1 MEQDETPLY
10 LDTTKSF
17 EERAEDL
24 VSRMTL
30 DEKISQMVHFASR
43 IERLGVNKYNWW
55 SECLHGVCTKKK
67 ATIFPQAI
75 GLAAMF
81 NEDFHNKV
89 ATAISDEARAINNTF
104 FPYDSPFL
112 GGLTFWSPNVNLFRD
127 PRWGRG
133 QETYGEDPYLS
144 GRLGVAFV
152 KGLQGNDSK
161 YLKLVATP
169 KHFAAGSGPEQDR
182 HRFNAMMSTK
192 DLYES
197 YLPQF
202 RDCIIEGGAYSIMGA
217 YNRLN
222 GEPCCASPTLQRIL
236 RIEWGFDG
244 YMVSDCGAIRNIF
257 KDHRYVKTGPEAVAL
272 AVRTGCELNCG
283 PTYRFSLKKAVEQD
297 LISEEEIDQ
306 AVAKLF
312 LARMKLGQFDPPA
325 MVRYRSIPYEVVN
338 SEKHQKLAIKAVRQ
352 SIVLLKNSKNTLPL
366 KKDIKNI
373 AVIGPNAITQKEL
386 LGNYIKKSFEIT
398 SILNGIKSKV
408 SEDTKVRYA
417 WGCFRKRRSRLGE
430 FLAKK
435 IAEKSDIIILAMGL
449 GQDFESEEKRGG
461 LDADRDSLSL
471 PEHQIEFMKMIQDF
485 GKPTILV
492 VTNGSPLAL
501 NWAQRNVDAI
511 VEAWYPGEKG
521 GIGIA
526 DVLFGDYNPAG
537 RLPITFPKSN
547 DDIPP
552 IEDYRMEDRT
562 YRYSRKNP
570 LYPFGYGLSYS
581 EFEYSNFSIASSE
594 LQVEDPLIL
603 SVEVKNVG
611 PVKGDEVVQV
621 YIQDLEAS
629 VKVPRWSLQGFQRI
643 PLEPNQTETV
653 QFKIKPRQLALI
665 SEEGK
670 RVLEPGSFR
679 VYIGGSQPDVVSE
692 KLTGKKIL
700 FKNFEV
706 VGKPTELIY

>member
-1 MEQDETPLY
+1 MENEFPLY
-10 LDTTKSF
+10 LDTALSF
-17 EERAEDL
+17 EERAKDL

-30 DEKISQMVHFASR
+30 EEKISQMVHFSSK
-43 IERLGVNKYNWW
+43 IERLGIHKYNWW
-55 SECLHGVCTKKK
+55 SECLHGVMTKKK

-81 NEDFHNKV
+81 NQDLHFDI
-89 ATAISDEARAINNTF
+89 ASAISDEARAINNTF
-104 FPYDSPFL
+104 YPYDSPFT

-144 GRLGVAFV
+144 GRLGIAFV

-161 YLKLVATP
+161 YFKLIATP

-182 HRFNAMMSTK
+182 HKFNAMMSNK

-197 YLPQF
+197 YLLQF
-202 RDCIIEGGAYSIMGA
+202 RDCIVEGKAYSIMGA

-236 RIEWGFDG
+236 RIEWGFNG

-257 KDHRYVKTGPEAVAL
+257 KDHKYAKTGAEAAAL
-272 AVRTGCELNCG
+272 AVRNGCELNCG
-283 PTYRFSLKKAVEQD
+283 ITYRLSLKKAVEQN
-297 LISEEEIDQ
+297 LITEEEIDQ
-306 AVAKLF
+306 VVTKLF
-312 LARMKLGQFDPPA
+312 VARMKLGQFDPPE

-338 SEKHQKLAIKAVRQ
+338 SEKHQKLAIKSVRQ
-352 SIVLLKNSKNTLPL
+352 SIVLLKNSKKTLPL
-366 KKDIKNI
+366 NKNLKKI
-373 AVIGPNAITQKEL
+373 AVIGPNAITKKEL

-398 SILNGIKSKV
+398 SILKGIRSAVSKETGV
-408 SEDTKVRYA
+408 KYS

-430 FLAKK
+430 FLAKRIVK
-435 IAEKSDIIILAMGL
+435 DSDVVIMVMGL
-449 GQDFESEEKRGG
+449 GQEFESEEKRGG
-461 LDADRDSLSL
+461 LNADRETLEL
-471 PEHQIEFMKMIQDF
+471 PDHQIEFMKMIHDF
-485 GKPTILV
+485 VKPIVLV

-501 NWAQRNVDAI
+501 NWAQHNVDAI

-521 GIGIA
+521 GIGVA

-537 RLPITFPKSN
+537 RLPITVPKSV

-552 IEDYRMEDRT
+552 IEDYRMEGRT
-562 YRYSRKNP
+562 YRYMKKNP
-570 LYPFGYGLSYS
+570 LYPFGYGLSYT
-581 EFEYSNFSIASSE
+581 EFEYRNFSINSNE
-594 LQVEDPLIL
+594 IEVTDPLIL

-611 PVKGDEVVQV
+611 NVKGDEVVQV

-629 VKVPRWSLQGFQRI
+629 IKVPRWSLQGFQRI
-643 PLEPNQTETV
+643 PLEPNQSETI
-653 QFKIKPRQLALI
+653 QFKIKPRQLAI
-665 SEEGK
+665 INEEGK

-679 VYIGGSQPDVVSE
+679 VYIGGSQPDEVSE
-692 KLTGKKIL
+692 RLIGKKAL

-706 VGKPTELIY
+706 VGKSTELVY

>member
-1 MEQDETPLY
+1 MEHDEIPLY

-17 EERAEDL
+17 EERSEDL

-30 DEKISQMVHFASR
+30 DEKISQMTHFSPR
-43 IERLGVNKYNWW
+43 IERLGVHKYNWW
-55 SECLHGVCTKKK
+55 SECLHGVLTKKK

-81 NEDFHNKV
+81 NVDLHFQI
-89 ATAISDEARAINNTF
+89 ATAISDEARAINNTY
-104 FPYDSPFL
+104 FPYDSPRF

-152 KGLQGNDSK
+152 KALQGNDSK
-161 YLKLVATP
+161 YYKLIATP

-202 RDCIIEGGAYSIMGA
+202 RDCIIEGKAYSIMGA

-244 YMVSDCGAIRNIF
+244 YMVSDCSAIRNIH
-257 KDHRYVKTGPEAVAL
+257 KDHHYVKTAPEAAAL

-283 PTYRFSLKKAVEQD
+283 VTYRLSLKKAVEQT

-306 AVAKLF
+306 AVTKLF

-338 SEKHQKLAIKAVRQ
+338 SEKHQKLAINAVRQ
-352 SIVLLKNSKNTLPL
+352 SIVLLKNKNNILPL
-366 KKDIKNI
+366 NKNI
-373 AVIGPNAITQKEL
+373 ENVAVIGPNALAKKEL
-386 LGNYIKKSFEIT
+386 LGNYVKKSFEIT
-398 SILNGIKSKV
+398 PILQGIQSAA
-408 SEDTKVRYA
+408 SEETKVRYS

-430 FLAKK
+430 FIAKK
-435 IAEKSDIIILAMGL
+435 IVEKSDVVILAMGL
-449 GQDFESEEKRGG
+449 GQEFESEEKRGG
-461 LDADRDSLSL
+461 HDADRDSLSL
-471 PEHQIEFMKMIQDF
+471 PEHQIEFMKMIHDF
-485 GKPTILV
+485 GKPIVLV

-526 DVLFGDYNPAG
+526 DVIFGDYNPAG

-552 IEDYRMEDRT
+552 IEDYRMEGRT
-562 YRYSRKNP
+562 YRYSKKNP
-570 LYPFGYGLSYS
+570 LYPFGYGLSYTD
-581 EFEYSNFSIASSE
+581 FEYSNFTLASSE
-594 LQVEDPLIL
+594 IQIEDPLFM
-603 SVEVKNVG
+603 SVDVKNIG
-611 PVKGDEVVQV
+611 QFKGDEVVQV

-629 VKVPRWSLQGFQRI
+629 VKVPRWSLQGVQRI
-643 PLEPNQTETV
+643 PIEPDQMVTV

-665 SEEGK
+665 NEEGK
-670 RVLEPGSFR
+670 RILEPGSFR
-679 VYIGGSQPDVVSE
+679 VYIGGSQPDEVSE
-692 KLTGKKIL
+692 KLTGKTIL

-706 VGKPTELIY
+706 VGKPTELVY